1 MLRGK
6 ATTTTTRA
14 ESGGEALAEFEA
26 EVQAGVGAE
35 GLTINSSNVV

>member
-6 ATTTTTRA
+6 ATTTTRA

-26 EVQAGVGAE
+26 EVEAEVGAE
-35 GLTINSSNVV
+35 GLTVSSSNVV

>member
-26 EVQAGVGAE
+26 EVGAE
-35 GLTINSSNVV
+35 GLTISSSNVV